1 MNRFLPAVLIVLA
14 LAAAFFFSRPAPT
27 PSQSPSNPT
36 FPKRTLSGKV
46 FAPQQVANLNVALL
60 IADTLVASAKVENGD
75 YRLELPSQLPF
86 APGTLDN
93 TQLLHGDGRLPS
105 GTVGSDSKLI
115 MFDDQNNNGTPD
127 GGEPQLEGS
136 FFPPDKTPN
145 LQGLFRYKLLLLGS
159 AARLT
164 ENQDSATGAKDF
176 YRYNLPLEAGWNIV
190 EGEFA
195 SNGYDV
201 RLRSETTWNIL
212 PMLPRGGNTAPPA
225 FTPQ

>member
-1 MNRFLPAVLIVLA
+1 MNRFLPAVVIVLA
-14 LAAAFFFSRPAPT
+14 LAAAFFLSRPVSAPT
-27 PSQSPSNPT
+27 QSTQNPT

-46 FAPQQVANLNVALL
+46 FAPQQVANLNIGLMV
-60 IADTLVASAKVENGD
+60 ADTLVSSAKVQNGD
-75 YRLELPSQLPF
+75 YKLELPSQLPF
-86 APGTLDN
+86 ALGTLDN

-127 GGEPQLEGS
+127 GGEPQLEAS
-136 FFPPDKTPN
+136 FFPPDKAPN
-145 LQGLFRYKLLLLGS
+145 LQGLFRYKLLLSGG
-159 AARLT
+159 AAKLV
-164 ENQDSATGAKDF
+164 ENQSSATGAQNF
-176 YRYNLPLEAGWNIV
+176 YRYNLSLEAGWNIL

-201 RLRSETTWNIL
+201 RLRPETTWNVV

>member
-1 MNRFLPAVLIVLA
+1 MNRFLPAVVIVLA
-14 LAAAFFFSRPAPT
+14 LVAAFFFSRPAPA
-27 PSQSPSNPT
+27 PSQPTTNPT

-46 FAPQQVANLNVALL
+46 FAPQQVASLTVGLL
-60 IADTLVASAKVENGD
+60 VADTLVSSAKVQNGD
-75 YRLELPSQLPF
+75 YSLELPSQLPF
-86 APGTLDN
+86 ALGTLDN

-105 GTVGSDSKLI
+105 GTLGSDTKLI
-115 MFDDQNNNGTPD
+115 MFDDQNNNSALD
-127 GGEPQLEGS
+127 GGEPQLEAS
-136 FFPPDKTPN
+136 LFPPDKAPN

-159 AARLT
+159 PARLI
-164 ENQDSATGAKDF
+164 ESQDSATGTKDF
-176 YRYNLPLEAGWNIV
+176 YRYDLPLESGWNV
-190 EGEFA
+190 LEGEFA